1 MLLRATI
8 IWFLLAFLAVLNGTV
23 REVFITP
30 AVGEQAGH
38 ASSTV
43 VFCIVI
49 VAVAVVSLGWIGP
62 SSRRDALTVG
72 IVWVLLAIA
81 FEFIAGHYLFGNSWE
96 MLLADYNISRG
107 RIWLL
112 VPFTSLLAPIWAY
125 RIRRL

>member
-81 FEFIAGHYLFGNSWE
+81 FEFMAGHYLFGNSWE
-96 MLLADYNISRG
+96 MLLADYNILRG